1 MSRTMS
7 IQDRILAAFRARFW
21 LHLWRKH
28 ILKLSAR
35 YPDLYSPASSFISPP
50 SFHIFNRLC
59 DTLVL
64 LAIIYSRYYPAQ
76 PFCPWLH
83 GTEFVEHF
91 FGLARMLLPNFTYA
105 EFLKMVQH
113 MEVRQRILLSGKFNL
128 KRERDSGAGYIMD
141 YDAKALSLKDQQI
154 AAGRVY
160 DHDLNQLADL
170 AFREAAQ
177 ICRQL
182 LHIAAPLPTI
192 DRPLEL
198 APLGCSLRKKK
209 ARTMAVDSESEP
221 DYEDD
226 SDVEEEI
233 DYDSDDGEVKASSDA
248 SVSEITAA
256 ATLDTA
262 RYSALYQDLDTFT
275 AELSESQADLHVDS
289 EAAPVALPKPSGP
302 LLRGPSSP

>member
-1 MSRTMS
+1 
-7 IQDRILAAFRARFW
+7 
-21 LHLWRKH
+21 
-28 ILKLSAR
+28 
-35 YPDLYSPASSFISPP
+35 
-50 SFHIFNRLC
+50 
-59 DTLVL
+59 
-64 LAIIYSRYYPAQ
+64 
-76 PFCPWLH
+76 
-83 GTEFVEHF
+83 
-91 FGLARMLLPNFTYA
+91 MLLPNFTYA

-302 LLRGPSSP
+302 LLSKILDSDGKISIKLMVLYKEALQAHSCLPMTLQCLSHIVRKKKSGSLRDQASCIMHHRS